1 MVRTARWDEVRHLVR
16 ASYKE
21 QEIGTSPSPA
31 HGYLAYE
38 EDGKVVACQG
48 WRNIGWLYAEL
59 CHLYVMPSHRNKGI
73 AKKLVREAINR
84 LSAKVILST
93 VLENN
98 KVSQAVLKK
107 CGFKAVGKC
116 SSPISGR
123 TLMVFAYVKTE

>member
-73 AKKLVREAINR
+73 AKKLVREVINR

-98 KVSQAVLKK
+98 KVSQVVLKK